1 MERYT
6 IDGVILGEYKNQEEA
21 AEQLELLESIDAA
34 FYEQFDEAL
43 QNNGTEFQLV
53 INGVELDCKF
63 TIVDGVVHYTATRGD
78 YQQEYVFMV
87 DIDDVDNIDDSILVD
102 DVTEA
107 RVVTFWAMVGHK
119 F

>member
-6 IDGVILGEYKNQEEA
+6 IDGVILGGYKNQDEA
-21 AEQLELLESIDAA
+21 AEQLELLESIDAV

-43 QNNGTEFQLV
+43 QNNGTEFQIV
-53 INGVELDCKF
+53 INGVELECKF
-63 TIVDGVVHYTATRGD
+63 TVVDSAVHYTVTRGD

-87 DIDDVDNIDDSILVD
+87 DIDNTDSIDDSILVD

-107 RVVTFWAMVGHK
+107 RVVSFWVMVGHK

>member
-6 IDGVILGEYKNQEEA
+6 IDGVILGGYKSQEEA
-21 AEQLELLESIDAA
+21 AKQLEILESIDAV

-43 QNNGTEFQLV
+43 LNNGTQFQLV
-53 INGVELDCKF
+53 INGVELNCKLK
-63 TIVDGVVHYTATRGD
+63 IVGGVIHYTATRGD

-87 DIDDVDNIDDSILVD
+87 DIDDVNNIDDSILVD
-102 DVTEA
+102 DVTQA
-107 RVVTFWAMVGHK
+107 RLVSFWAMAGHK

>member
-6 IDGVILGEYKNQEEA
+6 IDGVILGEYKNQDEA
-21 AEQLELLESIDAA
+21 AKQLELLESIDAA
-34 FYEQFDEAL
+34 FYEQFDEAI
-43 QNNGTEFQLV
+43 QNNGTEFQTV

-63 TIVDGVVHYTATRGD
+63 TLVDGVVHYTAAQGD

-87 DIDDVDNIDDSILVD
+87 DISDLDDIDDSILVD
-102 DVTEA
+102 DVTQA
-107 RVVTFWAMVGHK
+107 RLVSFWAMAGHK

>member
-6 IDGVILGEYKNQEEA
+6 IDGVILGGYTNQEEEA
-21 AEQLELLESIDAA
+21 KQLELLESIDAV

-43 QNNGTEFQLV
+43 LNNGTQFQMV
-53 INGVELDCKF
+53 ISGVELDCKF
-63 TIVDGVVHYTATRGD
+63 TIVDGVVHYTATHGD
-78 YQQEYVFMV
+78 YQQEYVFLV
-87 DIDDVDNIDDSILVD
+87 DIDDVNDIDDSILAD

-107 RVVTFWAMVGHK
+107 RVVSFWAMAGHK

>member
-6 IDGVILGEYKNQEEA
+6 LDGVVFGEYKNQEEA
-21 AEQLELLESIDAA
+21 AKQLELLESIDAV

-43 QNNGTEFQLV
+43 LNNGTQFQMV

-63 TIVDGVVHYTATRGD
+63 TIVGGVVHYTATHGD
-78 YQQEYVFMV
+78 YQQEYVFLV
-87 DIDDVDNIDDSILVD
+87 DIDDVNDIDDSILAD

-107 RVVTFWAMVGHK
+107 RVVSFWAMAGHK

>member
-6 IDGVILGEYKNQEEA
+6 IDDVILGEYTNQEEA

-43 QNNGTEFQLV
+43 QNHGTKFQIV
-53 INGVELDCKF
+53 INGVELDCEF
-63 TIVDGVVHYTATRGD
+63 TIVDGVVCYNVIHGD
-78 YQQEYVFMV
+78 YQQNYVFLV
-87 DIDDVDNIDDSILVD
+87 DIDNVDDSILVD
-102 DVTEA
+102 DVTQA
-107 RVVTFWAMVGHK
+107 RLVSFWAMVGHK

>member
-43 QNNGTEFQLV
+43 LNNGIQFQLV

-63 TIVDGVVHYTATRGD
+63 TIVGGVVHYTATRGD

>member
-6 IDGVILGEYKNQEEA
+6 IDGVILGEYKNQDEA

-34 FYEQFDEAL
+34 FCEQFDEAL

-53 INGVELDCKF
+53 INGVELNCKF
-63 TIVDGVVHYTATRGD
+63 TIVSGVVHYTATRGD

-107 RVVTFWAMVGHK
+107 RVVSFWAMAGHK

>member
-6 IDGVILGEYKNQEEA
+6 VDGVIFGEYKNQDEA
-21 AEQLELLESIDAA
+21 SEQLELLESIDAA

-43 QNNGTEFQLV
+43 QNNGTEFQMV

-63 TIVDGVVHYTATRGD
+63 TIVDGVVHYTATLGD

-87 DIDDVDNIDDSILVD
+87 DIDDIDNIDDSILVD

-107 RVVTFWAMVGHK
+107 RVVSFWAMAGHK

>member
-1 MERYT
+1 MERYI
-6 IDGVILGEYKNQEEA
+6 IDGVILDGYKDQDEA

-43 QNNGTEFQLV
+43 LNNGTQFQLV
-53 INGVELDCKF
+53 INGVELDCKL
-63 TIVDGVVHYTATRGD
+63 TIVGGVIHYTATRGD

-87 DIDDVDNIDDSILVD
+87 DIDDVNDIDDSILAD

-107 RVVTFWAMVGHK
+107 RLVSFWAVVGHK

>member
-6 IDGVILGEYKNQEEA
+6 IDGIILGEYKNQDEA
-21 AEQLELLESIDAA
+21 AEQLELIESIDAV
-34 FYEQFDEAL
+34 FYEQFDAAL

-53 INGVELDCKF
+53 INGAELNCKF
-63 TIVDGVVHYTATRGD
+63 TIVGGVVHYTATRGN

-107 RVVTFWAMVGHK
+107 RVVSFWAMAGHK